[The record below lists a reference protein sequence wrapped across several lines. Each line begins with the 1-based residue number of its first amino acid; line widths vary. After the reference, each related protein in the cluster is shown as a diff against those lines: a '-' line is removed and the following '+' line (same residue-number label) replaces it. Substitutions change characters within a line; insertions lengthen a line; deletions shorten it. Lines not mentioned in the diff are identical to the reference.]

1 MEDGPGLIELAGG
14 GRALRQS
21 DLIQLVDRPE
31 VAPLPRTGGAWVGLA
46 NLRGEVIP
54 VADLGILSGVGPT
67 VGAVLAAI
75 RGADDAFG
83 LLIEGVEQ
91 TVAAPAPGALV
102 DRPLPSDPGWL
113 LPAPP
118 GEPRVIDPELLLGD
132 PALGGSP

>member
-1 MEDGPGLIELAGG
+1 MEEGPGLIELAGG

-21 DLIQLVDRPE
+21 DLIQLIDRPE
-31 VAPLPRTGGAWVGLA
+31 VAPLPRSGGAWVGLA

-54 VADLGILSGVGPT
+54 VADLGILSGCGPVGNP
-67 VGAVLAAI
+67 VLAAV
-75 RGADDAFG
+75 RGATGPFG

-91 TVAAPAPGALV
+91 TVAMPDPGALV
-102 DRPLPSDPGWL
+102 DQPLPGDPDWL

-118 GEPRVIDPELLLGD
+118 GEPRVVDPELLLGD

>member
-1 MEDGPGLIELAGG
+1 MEEGPGLIELAGG

-21 DLIQLVDRPE
+21 DLIQLIDRPE
-31 VAPLPRTGGAWVGLA
+31 VAPLPRSGGAWVGLA

-54 VADLGILSGVGPT
+54 VADLGILYGSGPVGDP
-67 VGAVLAAI
+67 VLAAV
-75 RGADDAFG
+75 RGATGPFG

-91 TVAAPAPGALV
+91 TVAMPDPGALV
-102 DRPLPSDPGWL
+102 DQPLPGDPDWL

-118 GEPRVIDPELLLGD
+118 GEPRVVDPELLLGD